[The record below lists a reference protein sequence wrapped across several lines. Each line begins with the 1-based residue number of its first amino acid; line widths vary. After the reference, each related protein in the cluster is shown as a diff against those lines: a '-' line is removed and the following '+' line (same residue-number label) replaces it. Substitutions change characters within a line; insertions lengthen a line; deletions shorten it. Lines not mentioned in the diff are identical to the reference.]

1 MDKTSKRIDAESVED
16 QGITPNGEHDPGAI
30 PTPHSLPVSNEFE
43 DVREQQSDEPD
54 ATLGLSDNVTDPQQ
68 GDLDDTDE

>member
-1 MDKTSKRIDAESVED
+1 MDKTSKRIDKEAVEE

-43 DVREQQSDEPD
+43 EVHDQQSDEPES
-54 ATLGLSDNVTDPQQ
+54 TPGMSDNVTDPEHVDVD
-68 GDLDDTDE
+68 GEG